1 MRRWPAVP
9 VDPLASLARA
19 QRAMEHIQLFRM
31 VHGSDAEGKWLAISL
46 ADGSCD
52 QKPYASKR
60 EAVRFQLHETQCAY
74 LCLTGMPTLGELRMY
89 LDTNEELYDA
99 GMSLADPD
107 TYVNPEAML

>member
-1 MRRWPAVP
+1 MP
-9 VDPLASLARA
+9 VDPLASAARA
-19 QRAMEHIQLFRM
+19 QRALEHLQLYALA
-31 VHGSDAEGKWLAISL
+31 HGEEGMNRWVAISL

-52 QKPYASKR
+52 QRAYSTKA

-74 LCLTGMPTLGELRMY
+74 LFFNGMPKLNELRLY

-107 TYVNPEAML
+107 TYVNAQMML

>member
-1 MRRWPAVP
+1 VPAVP
-9 VDPLASLARA
+9 VDPIASLARA
-19 QRAMEHIQLFRM
+19 KRALEHLQLYRLA
-31 VHGSDAEGKWLAISL
+31 HGAEGMNRWVAISL

-52 QKPYASKR
+52 QRAYATKA

-74 LCLTGMPTLGELRMY
+74 VFLTGMPTLGELRLY
-89 LDTNEELYDA
+89 LDVNEELYDA